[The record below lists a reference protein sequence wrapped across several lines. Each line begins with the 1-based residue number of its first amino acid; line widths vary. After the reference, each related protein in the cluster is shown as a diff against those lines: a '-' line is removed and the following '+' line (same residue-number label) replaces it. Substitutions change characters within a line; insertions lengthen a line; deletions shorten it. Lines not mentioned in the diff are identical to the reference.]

1 MTGTRV
7 QVEYFPLIVIECPG
21 RFARMPYRFKIDE
34 PVGKGFRRIVR
45 EQLDVALQELAAP
58 EVHPKGVHECR
69 KALKRLR
76 ALIRLVGPALGKGE
90 ARRRIK
96 ALGKI
101 ARLLAGQRDQ
111 TVMLDTVAKLASETG
126 VNGASMLAPLKAEL
140 AHGSEGDPQLLDP
153 NCAAKARL
161 LLFREL
167 RKFARAD
174 LSKRGFAALEAGLE
188 KSYRR
193 ARKSMKIAYSE
204 PSDETFH
211 TLRKS
216 VQWHWR
222 QMSLLARAWPGE
234 FAVRVDAARE
244 LSQIL
249 GDDHDL
255 AMLIGATAKAENISY
270 DDKEA
275 IIALCVRKQQAL
287 RAAAEHRVE
296 RLFAEPAKAFM
307 KRMRAYWKF
316 ARVVPMS
323 DLAPIVVAGKGET
336 GPRAVEAEIRPA
348 AQDVKP
354 VPSKPR
360 LAAKSATA
368 APSQRRA

>member
-1 MTGTRV
+1 VRV
-7 QVEYFPLIVIECPG
+7 QVDYFPLTVIKCPG
-21 RFARMPYRFKIDE
+21 RLARMPYRFKIDE
-34 PVGKGFRRIVR
+34 PVEKGFRRIVR

-58 EVHPKGVHECR
+58 EVQPKGVHECR

-76 ALIRLVGPALGKGE
+76 ALFRLVGPALGKNE

-96 ALGKI
+96 ALSKI
-101 ARLLAGQRDQ
+101 ARLLAGRRDQ
-111 TVMLDTVAKLASETG
+111 TVLVATVSKLASETG
-126 VNGASMLAPLKAEL
+126 VNGASMLAPLKTHFANV
-140 AHGSEGDPQLLDP
+140 SEDNPHLLDAD
-153 NCAAKARL
+153 CTAKARL
-161 LLFREL
+161 LLFREV
-167 RKFARAD
+167 RKSARAS

-188 KSYRR
+188 KSYRQ
-193 ARKSMKIAYSE
+193 ARTSMKVAYSE

-255 AMLIGATAKAENISY
+255 AMLIGATAKAENMSY

-275 IIALCVRKQQAL
+275 IITVCLRKQQAL
-287 RAAAEHRVE
+287 RAAAEYRVE
-296 RLFAEPAKAFM
+296 RLFAESPKAFM
-307 KRMRAYWKF
+307 KRMGAYWKF
-316 ARVVPMS
+316 ARVVPAS
-323 DLAPIVVAGKGET
+323 DLAPIIVKGDGEAGERVAGTEG
-336 GPRAVEAEIRPA
+336 RPA
-348 AQDVKP
+348 AQDIKP
-354 VPSKPR
+354 VPPKPR
-360 LAAKSATA
+360 LAAKSAVA
-368 APSQRRA
+368 APSQRRG

>member
-1 MTGTRV
+1 MRV
-7 QVEYFPLIVIECPG
+7 QVDYFPLTVIRCPG
-21 RFARMPYRFKIDE
+21 RVSRMPYRFKIDE
-34 PVGKGFRRIVR
+34 PVEKGFRRIVR

-58 EVHPKGVHECR
+58 EVQAKGVHECR

-76 ALIRLVGPALGKGE
+76 ALFRLVGPALGKNE

-96 ALGKI
+96 ALSKI
-101 ARLLAGQRDQ
+101 ARLLAGRRDQ
-111 TVMLDTVAKLASETG
+111 TVLLATVAKLASETG
-126 VNGASMLAPLKAEL
+126 VNGASMLAPLKVQL
-140 AHGSEGDPQLLDP
+140 AHGSGDDRQLLDP
-153 NCAAKARL
+153 NCATKARL

-167 RKFARAD
+167 RKSARAD
-174 LSKRGFAALEAGLE
+174 LSKRGFAAIEAGLE
-188 KSYRR
+188 KSYRQ
-193 ARKSMKIAYSE
+193 ARTSVKVAYSE

-255 AMLIGATAKAENISY
+255 AMLIGATAKAEDMSY

-275 IIALCVRKQQAL
+275 IISLCVRKQQAL
-287 RAAAEHRVE
+287 RAAAEYRVE
-296 RLFAEPAKAFM
+296 RLFAESPKAFI

-323 DLAPIVVAGKGET
+323 DLVPIVVTGKNET
-336 GPRAVEAEIRPA
+336 GPGALEAEIRPA
-348 AQDVKP
+348 AQDIKP
-354 VPSKPR
+354 APPKPR